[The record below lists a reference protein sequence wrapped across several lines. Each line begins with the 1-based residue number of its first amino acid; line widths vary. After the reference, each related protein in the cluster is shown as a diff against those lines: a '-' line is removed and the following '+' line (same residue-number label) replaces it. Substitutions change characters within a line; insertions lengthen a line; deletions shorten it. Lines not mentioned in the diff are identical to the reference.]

1 MEIVF
6 LGEIGKSSRS
16 ARLPL
21 THATTSPTMSQ
32 QTKKVIGL
40 VAVLGGA
47 GLSAIPMVMAYQ
59 QGPPERAKNNDRV
72 GGGSIWSQIDNDIKK
87 DKAAKKKAEE
97 ASGDAGEVKKKKATW

>member
-1 MEIVF
+1 
-6 LGEIGKSSRS
+6 
-16 ARLPL
+16 
-21 THATTSPTMSQ
+21 MSQ

-72 GGGSIWSQIDNDIKK
+72 GGGSIWSQIDIKK

-97 ASGDAGEVKKKKATW
+97 ANGDAGEVKKKKATW

>member
-1 MEIVF
+1 
-6 LGEIGKSSRS
+6 
-16 ARLPL
+16 
-21 THATTSPTMSQ
+21 MSQ

-72 GGGSIWSQIDNDIKK
+72 GEGSIWSQIDNDIKK

-97 ASGDAGEVKKKKATW
+97 ANGDAGEVKKKKATW